1 MYGFAILMFCL
12 AGGLLLYA
20 ALLAKEKDPT
30 LIPRNYAAKMK
41 DRRAYARQ
49 FARVIALVAAAPAL
63 SGLIALL
70 TDAALPTLLALVGG
84 LVVCL
89 WLGARWMKKAQ

>member
-1 MYGFAILMFCL
+1 MYGYAILMFCL

-20 ALLAKEKDPT
+20 ALLARAKDPT
-30 LIPRNYAAKMK
+30 LIPRSYAAEMQ

-63 SGLIALL
+63 SGLVALL
-70 TDAALPTLLALVGG
+70 TDAALPALLVLIGG
-84 LVVCL
+84 LAVCI
-89 WLGARWMKKAQ
+89 WLGVRRMKKAQ